1 MPPPISLLVAYPKE
15 IIRAGLRSMLER
27 TRIKVVGE
35 AGDAESTRTLVKKHR
50 PDVLLI
56 DAAIPGADT
65 FELLKKLQKSM
76 PKMKSVVLSA
86 IDNPTYMARARAA
99 GASNFLLNSVSARD
113 LTTAIENAAAGKQT
127 PGAGAFGKVTA
138 SMATTGTSATKE
150 ARLTPR
156 ESQVLSHIAFGLS
169 NEEIAHS
176 LEISIETVKEHV
188 QSLLRK
194 VAVRDRTQA
203 AVWAVKSGVI

>member
-1 MPPPISLLVAYPKE
+1 MPSPISLLVAYPKE

-27 TRIKVVGE
+27 TRIKIVGE
-35 AGDAESTRTLVKKHR
+35 AGDAESTLTLVKKHK

-65 FELLKKLQKSM
+65 FELLKTLQKSM
-76 PKMKSVVLSA
+76 PKMNSVVLSA
-86 IDNPTYMARARAA
+86 VDNPTYMARARAA
-99 GASNFLLNSVSARD
+99 GASDFLLNSVSPRE

-127 PGAGAFGKVTA
+127 LGTGAFGKVTA

-176 LEISIETVKEHV
+176 LEISVETVKEHV

-203 AVWAVKSGVI
+203 AVWAVKSGVV